1 MDLSSKRDDLSIMEV
16 PSECIGYI
24 TGKAGVA
31 LRSHEDEFGTLMFFV
46 RSDTLKGTPEDESRT
61 GIHDKTLAIF
71 GGRAERCGAMLKVM
85 SAIEHK
91 LPNHYITSEARL
103 KPDVLDTLLD
113 AFTGNGVDFQVKD
126 EEIVESEFSYALG
139 RNGATRK
146 KLASA
151 AHCVLQYIGRCAV
164 FAGTER
170 QVRLAN
176 DYLRWLMEQRTG
188 SPRVAVQLRDDVTA
202 VELPAR
208 VIGFVTGSH
217 GHTLREIEQATGT
230 FIFTDTDRGER
241 PKDVELLLI
250 FSADAQSRREA
261 ENYVHMR
268 VGQKDQVDR
277 YGGRGGG
284 SGGGGGGGGGGG
296 DRGGGHHGGH
306 GGHGGPPHAYG
317 APYGYGMPPHGYGG
331 PPPGYYG
338 YGMPPPGYYP
348 QQGYGG
354 GYGGGGHGGG
364 RGGSPPRRH
373 RSRSR
378 ERDHGGRSRS
388 RSPRRDDRR
397 DRRSPRRDH
406 DDRRSRHHRSRS
418 RERSLR

>member
-1 MDLSSKRDDLSIMEV
+1 MDLSVKRDDMSIMEV
-16 PSECIGYI
+16 PTECIGYI
-24 TGKAGVA
+24 TGKGGVA

-46 RSDTLKGTPEDESRT
+46 RSNDLKARDEESRT

-91 LPNHYITSEARL
+91 LPNFYITSGARL
-103 KPDVLDTLLD
+103 KPEAIDHLLDT
-113 AFTGNGVDFQVKD
+113 FTGPGVDFQVKD
-126 EEIVESEFSYALG
+126 EEIAESEFSYALG

-151 AHCVLQYIGRCAV
+151 AHCVLQYVGRCAV

-170 QVRLAN
+170 QVRLAT

-188 SPRVAVQLRDDVTA
+188 SPRVAVALRDDVTA

-208 VIGFVTGSH
+208 VIGFVTGAH
-217 GHTLREIEQATGT
+217 GQTLREIEQATGT
-230 FIFTDTDRGER
+230 FIFTDTDRGDR
-241 PKDVELLLI
+241 PKDVEQLLI
-250 FSADAQSRREA
+250 FGADANSRREA

-268 VGQKDQVDR
+268 VGQKDQADR
-277 YGGRGGG
+277 YGR
-284 SGGGGGGGGGGG
+284 GGGGGGGGGG
-296 DRGGGHHGGH
+296 DRGGPPHGY
-306 GGHGGPPHAYG
+306 GGPPP
-317 APYGYGMPPHGYGG
+317 PYGYGMPPYGG

-338 YGMPPPGYYP
+338 YGMPPQGYYP
-348 QQGYGG
+348 PPQGYGG
-354 GYGGGGHGGG
+354 GGGG

-378 ERDHGGRSRS
+378 ERNDRGGRGGRSRS
-388 RSPRRDDRR
+388 RSPRRDDYR
-397 DRRSPRRDH
+397 DRRSPRRDY
-406 DDRRSRHHRSRS
+406 DDRRSRGHHRRSRS
-418 RERSLR
+418 RDRSLR